1 MIPTHMD
8 AIHIST
14 ARRIM
19 EENEFSVSFLTAAG
33 EIRHIDRAVSLDT
46 TTSQVHG
53 ILNAFS
59 MTDRRTYAGSAMC
72 LFMKSM
78 TSKFTSDTS

>member
-33 EIRHIDRAVSLDT
+33 EIRHIDRAVSLRYDYLSGT
-46 TTSQVHG
+46 RN
-53 ILNAFS
+53 IK
-59 MTDRRTYAGSAMC
+59 C
-72 LFMKSM
+72 LFDDRPPNIRRIRDV
-78 TSKFTSDTS
+78 FIYEINDIEVYI